1 MTVTR
6 IPGMRRFLTR
16 TAIGS
21 LPIVAIIGLCVY
33 YYYGV
38 RPSLYGD
45 LGVLG
50 REQFDAGYNRSQH
63 AAPFGGNLMV
73 DTYHDGDT
81 LTRVVTIGDSFSQQD
96 SIGYQNALAHL
107 MGERVTNLPIDV
119 STSGPVPAAFA
130 LLRSGFF
137 ERNKGAEVVIFEL
150 VERSFPPS
158 LNAIDEER
166 IAAAATT
173 FPHPDGDAAPAK
185 GENLP
190 ASIIHQGIDWL
201 RLRTGLEKNPV
212 MSAELTR
219 PLFTIPGKECRLYFY
234 RDDLQTLGAPPDM
247 WGRMRHN
254 VELLHDEFARAGLR
268 MIFFVVPDKYEVYQP
283 YIVPGTLS
291 EKRFG
296 LEMADAL
303 AGMDYVVQALPE
315 ARKRLAA
322 GEKDLYMADDTH
334 WAAKGSMMAAELL
347 LPHVAPA
354 DSVR

>member
-1 MTVTR
+1 MTTTR

-21 LPIVAIIGLCVY
+21 LPIVAVIGLCVY

-50 REQFDAGYNRSQH
+50 REQFDAEYNRTQH
-63 AAPFGGNLMV
+63 AAPFGGSVMV

-107 MGERVTNLPIDV
+107 LDERVTNLPIDV
-119 STSGPVPAAFA
+119 STSGPVPSAFA

-158 LNAIDEER
+158 LNVIDEER

-173 FPHPDGDAAPAK
+173 FPRTEGAGTPKA
-185 GENLP
+185 ESLP
-190 ASIIHQGIDWL
+190 ASIIHQGIDWV

-219 PLFTIPGKECRLYFY
+219 PLFTEPGKESRLYFY
-234 RDDLQTLGAPPDM
+234 RDDLETLGAPPEM
-247 WGRMRHN
+247 WARMRGN
-254 VELLHDEFARAGLR
+254 IERLHDEFARRGIKMVFL
-268 MIFFVVPDKYEVYQP
+268 VVPDKYEVYQP
-283 YIVPGTLS
+283 YVKPGELP

-296 LEMADAL
+296 LEMLDAL
-303 AGMDYVVQALPE
+303 AGMDYVLQVLPE
-315 ARKRLAA
+315 AHRRLEA
-322 GEKDLYMADDTH
+322 GELDLYMADDTH